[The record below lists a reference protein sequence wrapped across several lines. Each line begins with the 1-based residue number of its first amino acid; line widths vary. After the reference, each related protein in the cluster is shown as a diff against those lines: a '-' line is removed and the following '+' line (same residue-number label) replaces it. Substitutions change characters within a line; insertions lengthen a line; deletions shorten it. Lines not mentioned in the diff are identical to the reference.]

1 MVPASAR
8 LAPAAASLGRTPS
21 GVRLRPGSDDLR
33 VRLDRLLPERRQ
45 QLVEFASLGTGRAG
59 RGVGRLR
66 SRGWPVLQTALAA
79 GLAWFFA
86 RYVLGHP
93 QPFFAPVAAIISL
106 GATRGERGRQAVEM
120 MVGLAVGIA
129 VGDLLIYLV
138 GTGPGQV
145 VIITGLA
152 MAAAVLLG
160 RGQLFATQAA
170 VSAALVATV
179 DAGGP
184 GFVPDRFFDGLTG
197 GVIALLFSQVL
208 FPVDPVRLVR
218 QIVDEML
225 SELAGVLD
233 AVAGAL
239 EERDLDATER
249 ALVRARRVG
258 GRWSGFEEAI
268 QLGRESAR
276 FAPPR
281 RGSRDHFELYE
292 EAGHPIDLTVRDVQV
307 LARGAVRAL
316 RIGDPVPPQLPFAV
330 RDLAEAL
337 RGVATHLKHPGEEE
351 RLGAAAR
358 DAAARASAVLRR
370 DENVSVSM
378 IVGQV
383 QATAVDALRSL
394 GVDRLEAHEAIGD
407 VARAAQVDGGGP
419 DPGGDRGRA
428 GAATEASKVE

>member
-1 MVPASAR
+1 M
-8 LAPAAASLGRTPS
+8 
-21 GVRLRPGSDDLR
+21 
-33 VRLDRLLPERRQ
+33 
-45 QLVEFASLGTGRAG
+45 
-59 RGVGRLR
+59 
-66 SRGWPVLQTALAA
+66 LQTALAA
-79 GLAWFFA
+79 GLAWLFA

-120 MVGLAVGIA
+120 MLGLTVGIA
-129 VGDLLIYLV
+129 VGDLLIALV
-138 GTGPGQV
+138 GTRPGQV

-170 VSAALVATV
+170 LVATV

-197 GVIALLFSQVL
+197 GVAALLFSQVL

-218 QIVDEML
+218 EIVDEMVL
-225 SELAGVLD
+225 ELARLLD
-233 AVAGAL
+233 SVAGAL
-239 EERDLDATER
+239 EERDLEAAER
-249 ALVRARRVG
+249 ALVCARRVG

-281 RGSRDHFELYE
+281 RRSRDHFELYE

-307 LARGAVRAL
+307 LARSAVRAL
-316 RIGDPVPPQLPFAV
+316 RVRDPVPPQLSGAV

-337 RGVATHLKHPGEEE
+337 RGVATHLKRPGDQGPPGE
-351 RLGAAAR
+351 AAR
-358 DAAARASAVLRR
+358 EAAARASGVLDR
-370 DENVSVSM
+370 DETS
-378 IVGQV
+378 
-383 QATAVDALRSL
+383 RS
-394 GVDRLEAHEAIGD
+394 A
-407 VARAAQVDGGGP
+407 
-419 DPGGDRGRA
+419 
-428 GAATEASKVE
+428 

>member
-1 MVPASAR
+1 M
-8 LAPAAASLGRTPS
+8 
-21 GVRLRPGSDDLR
+21 RLRALRSSPADLK
-33 VRLDRLLPERRQ
+33 VRIDRLLPERRE
-45 QLVEFASLGTGRAG
+45 QLVEFASLGSGRAG
-59 RGVGRLR
+59 RGFGRLR
-66 SRGWPVLQTALAA
+66 TRGWPVLQTALAA
-79 GLAWFFA
+79 GLAWLFA

-106 GATRGERGRQAVEM
+106 GVTRGQRARQAVEM
-120 MVGLAVGIA
+120 MLGLTLGIA
-129 VGDLLIYLV
+129 VGDLLIALV

-145 VIITGLA
+145 GLITGLA

-179 DAGGP
+179 DAGAG

-197 GVIALLFSQVL
+197 GIVALLFTQVL

-225 SELAGVLD
+225 CELARVLE
-233 AVAGAL
+233 AVADAL
-239 EERDLDATER
+239 ERRDLDGAER
-249 ALVRARRVG
+249 ALVHARRVG
-258 GRWSGFEEAI
+258 GRWSGLEEAI
-268 QLGRESAR
+268 ELGRESAR

-281 RGSRDHFELYE
+281 RRRRDHFELYE

-316 RIGDPVPPQLPFAV
+316 RIGDSVPPELPVAV
-330 RDLAEAL
+330 RDLAGAL
-337 RGVATHLKHPGEEE
+337 RGVATHLKHPGDEWQV
-351 RLGAAAR
+351 GKAAR
-358 DAAARASAVLRR
+358 EAAARASAVLAR

-378 IVGQV
+378 IVGHV

-394 GVDRLEAHEAIGD
+394 GVERVEAHDEIGG
-407 VARAAQVDGGGP
+407 VARAAQAAGGGSAPTDGGE
-419 DPGGDRGRA
+419 R
-428 GAATEASKVE
+428 AATGPASSPRE

>member
-1 MVPASAR
+1 M
-8 LAPAAASLGRTPS
+8 L
-21 GVRLRPGSDDLR
+21 
-33 VRLDRLLPERRQ
+33 
-45 QLVEFASLGTGRAG
+45 
-59 RGVGRLR
+59 
-66 SRGWPVLQTALAA
+66 
-79 GLAWFFA
+79 
-86 RYVLGHP
+86 
-93 QPFFAPVAAIISL
+93 
-106 GATRGERGRQAVEM
+106 
-120 MVGLAVGIA
+120 GLAVGIA

-145 VIITGLA
+145 VLITGLA

-218 QIVDEML
+218 EIVDEML
-225 SELAGVLD
+225 TELGQVLD
-233 AVAGAL
+233 AVAAAL
-239 EERDLDATER
+239 EERDLDSAER

-281 RGSRDHFELYE
+281 RRRRDHFELYE

-316 RIGDPVPPQLPFAV
+316 RIGDPVPPQLPDAV

-337 RGVATHLKHPGEEE
+337 RGVATHLKQPGDE
-351 RLGAAAR
+351 RQLGAAAR
-358 DAAARASAVLRR
+358 EAAARASAVLDR

-394 GVDRLEAHEAIGD
+394 GVERLDAHEEIGE
-407 VARAAQVDGGGP
+407 VARAAQAEEGGR
-419 DPGGDRGRA
+419 DLESDREPATAAPRA
-428 GAATEASKVE
+428 AERE

>member
-1 MVPASAR
+1 M
-8 LAPAAASLGRTPS
+8 
-21 GVRLRPGSDDLR
+21 RLRSRSDGFR
-33 VRLDRLLPERRQ
+33 VRLDRMLPERRQ
-45 QLVEFASLGTGRAG
+45 QLVEFASLGSGRAG
-59 RGVGRLR
+59 RGFGRLR
-66 SRGWPVLQTALAA
+66 ARGWPVVQTALAA
-79 GLAWFFA
+79 GLAWLFA

-106 GATRGERGRQAVEM
+106 GATRGQHGRQAVEM
-120 MVGLAVGIA
+120 MLGLSVGIA
-129 VGDLLIYLV
+129 VGDLLIHLV

-145 VIITGLA
+145 VLITGLA

-197 GVIALLFSQVL
+197 GVVALLFSQVL

-218 QIVDEML
+218 QIVDEIL
-225 SELAGVLD
+225 AELAQVLE

-239 EERDLDATER
+239 GERDLDAAER

-258 GRWSGFEEAI
+258 GRWSGFEEAV

-281 RGSRDHFELYE
+281 RRRRDHFELYE

-307 LARGAVRAL
+307 LTRGAVRAL
-316 RIGDPVPPQLPFAV
+316 RIGDPVPPQLPGAL
-330 RDLAEAL
+330 RDLSEAL
-337 RGVATHLKHPGEEE
+337 RGVATHLKDPGDEE
-351 RLGAAAR
+351 RLGEAAR
-358 DAAARASAVLRR
+358 EAAARASAVLDR
-370 DENVSVSM
+370 DENVSVNM

-394 GVDRLEAHEAIGD
+394 GVERLEAHEQIGEAARTAKED
-407 VARAAQVDGGGP
+407 GAQLDAPDGDREPARA
-419 DPGGDRGRA
+419 GRPHSRA
-428 GAATEASKVE
+428 E